1 MYGIIIAARK
11 SNLFAE
17 SIKFSQKNVYT
28 KKGTRAAF
36 LFPYSLI

>member
-17 SIKFSQKNVYT
+17 SIKFSQKMSTQN
-28 KKGTRAAF
+28 KGTRAAF

>member
-17 SIKFSQKNVYT
+17 SIKFFQKMST
-28 KKGTRAAF
+28 QKKERARRSF
-36 LFPYSLI
+36 SLTL